1 MISFI
6 ALLLIALLYST
17 NAFAPQMTFNGNSK
31 LMLEKVLEGSPFLF
45 RNKIRSKIL
54 NQLGNGHVSENDL
67 IEALKQTT
75 PPMFLSSALDTAMR
89 YQSEEA
95 EPDL

>member
-6 ALLLIALLYST
+6 ALLLIALIYST
-17 NAFAPQMTFNGNSK
+17 NAFTPQISFHGNSK

-45 RNKIRSKIL
+45 RNKIKSKIL
-54 NQLGNGHVSENDL
+54 KQLGNGIVSENDL

-75 PPMFLSSALDTAMR
+75 PPMFLSSALDTAMQ
-89 YQSEEA
+89 YQSDEEC
-95 EPDL
+95 DL

>member
-1 MISFI
+1 VVLVFFTKES
-6 ALLLIALLYST
+6 AA
-17 NAFAPQMTFNGNSK
+17 QTFHGNSQ

-54 NQLGNGHVSENDL
+54 NQLGNGDVSENDL

-75 PPMFLSSALDTAMR
+75 PSMFLSSALDAATR
-89 YQSEEA
+89 YQSSPPPA
-95 EPDL
+95 TF

>member
-1 MISFI
+1 MNSFI
-6 ALLLIALLYST
+6 SLLLIALFYST
-17 NAFAPQMTFNGNSK
+17 NAFAPQMTFHGNSK
-31 LMLEKVLEGSPFLF
+31 LMLEKVLESSPFLF
-45 RNKIRSKIL
+45 RNKIKSKIM
-54 NQLGNGHVSENDL
+54 NQLGNGSVSENDL

-89 YQSEEA
+89 YHSDE